1 MGEDDQEERQGGQAG
16 QVLFCPFCKEAFEGE
31 RDCPDHDI
39 ALVSFEQLPQG
50 RGSATPREDEPL
62 SAYDPRL
69 GRGLLFAAAVLT
81 LIGFLMPFAT
91 TRMGG
96 EALTMSGFEMAAR
109 RPLLWA
115 VPFVAGAMVVVLAF
129 RRTPRQMRGAR
140 LAIPMLAT
148 LGVTAVAFGVWL
160 VHGFAADRRERFGM
174 EMEVTVEP
182 GVFVMAVGLLLAL
195 VAGFRLGAVERTEI
209 LPHGAT
215 IDDDEGAIVVR
226 EDE

>member
-1 MGEDDQEERQGGQAG
+1 MGEDDQGERDGGE
-16 QVLFCPFCKEAFEGE
+16 VLFCPFCREAFEGE
-31 RDCPDHDI
+31 RECPDHDL

-50 RGSATPREDEPL
+50 RGSEAPREDEPL

-69 GRGLLFAAAVLT
+69 GRGLLFAAAILT
-81 LIGFLMPFAT
+81 LIGFVMPFAT

-96 EALTMSGFEMAAR
+96 DALTMSGFEMAAR

-160 VHGFAADRRERFGM
+160 VHGFAADRRARFGM

-182 GVFVMAVGLLLAL
+182 GVFVMAAGLLLAV
-195 VAGFRLGAVERTEI
+195 VAGLRLGAVGRGEV

-215 IDDDEGAIVVR
+215 VDDHEGAIVVR